1 MMSPPTLNKIF
12 DALLLA
18 QSQEIDEI
26 TPPDKDRQIF
36 AAASYAM
43 GFQAALELSQL
54 EPEIARE
61 LIAALHE
68 SQVRQDAEAPTEWNQ
83 TARTFAKIYRGS
95 LT

>member
-1 MMSPPTLNKIF
+1 MSPPTLNKIF

-18 QSQEIDEI
+18 QSQEIDA
-26 TPPDKDRQIF
+26 TVPADKDRQIF
-36 AAASYAM
+36 AATSYAM

-61 LIAALHE
+61 LIATLHE
-68 SQVRQDAEAPTEWNQ
+68 SQVREDAEAPTEWNQ
-83 TARTFAKIYRGS
+83 TAKTFAQIYRGS